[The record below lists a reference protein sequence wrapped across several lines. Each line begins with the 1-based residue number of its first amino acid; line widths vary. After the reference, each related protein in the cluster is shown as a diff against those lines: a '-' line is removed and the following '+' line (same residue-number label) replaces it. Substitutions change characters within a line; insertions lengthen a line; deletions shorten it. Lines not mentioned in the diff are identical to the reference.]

1 MSSTSVGSFRY
12 MSPERLL
19 GEQYDASGDIWSV
32 GIMMVQLWTKR
43 YPFEDNISTPID
55 LLTELESLH
64 LDRLLQVC
72 LISIDVC
79 WAILL
84 LFVVLLLLQCC
95 FYTIGFVTMKC
106 HGCYNYYYI
115 CYYYCY
121 FYHCYYY
128 HHDIIV
134 TVVIIVTATI
144 PQLSPQLH
152 SKDFYS

>member
-1 MSSTSVGSFRY
+1 

-79 WAILL
+79 WVILL
-84 LFVVLLLLQCC
+84 LSVVLLLLQ
-95 FYTIGFVTMKC
+95 
-106 HGCYNYYYI
+106 
-115 CYYYCY
+115 
-121 FYHCYYY
+121 
-128 HHDIIV
+128 
-134 TVVIIVTATI
+134 
-144 PQLSPQLH
+144 
-152 SKDFYS
+152 

>member
-72 LISIDVC
+72 LISMDVC
-79 WAILL
+79 W
-84 LFVVLLLLQCC
+84 
-95 FYTIGFVTMKC
+95 
-106 HGCYNYYYI
+106 
-115 CYYYCY
+115 
-121 FYHCYYY
+121 
-128 HHDIIV
+128 
-134 TVVIIVTATI
+134 VI
-144 PQLSPQLH
+144 
-152 SKDFYS
+152 